1 VITARPRLNASIADG
16 EYEAPFRRSGGM
28 KFVAVTAGPLSEL
41 EQAEERLRRM
51 SRPAK
56 RVKNVIEGRGS

>member
-1 VITARPRLNASIADG
+1 
-16 EYEAPFRRSGGM
+16 M

-51 SRPAK
+51 NRLAK

>member
-1 VITARPRLNASIADG
+1 
-16 EYEAPFRRSGGM
+16 M

-51 SRPAK
+51 NRPAK
-56 RVKNVIEGRGS
+56 RLKNVIEGIRSCCLIRFFRRNDRPEHRG